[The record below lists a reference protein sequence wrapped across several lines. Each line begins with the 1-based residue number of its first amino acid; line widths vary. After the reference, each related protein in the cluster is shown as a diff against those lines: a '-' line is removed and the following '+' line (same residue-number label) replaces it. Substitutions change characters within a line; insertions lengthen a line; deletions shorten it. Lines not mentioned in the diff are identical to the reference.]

1 MPTTRV
7 MRRKNRTKKQKW
19 NKQTERERLRYDVA
33 IFGGLSLDFKE
44 KNRKA
49 KKLLSYFYVRKK
61 LFYETVKTARIV
73 PFCRISSILS
83 PQTSLRRKTPRDY
96 EEAFKF
102 CDFRDRQTKSALS
115 GCIYKQPKRK
125 LVHQGGR
132 HERDARDLNR
142 RDSCLKMLSAH
153 RFWPACGRI

>member
-1 MPTTRV
+1 
-7 MRRKNRTKKQKW
+7 
-19 NKQTERERLRYDVA
+19 
-33 IFGGLSLDFKE
+33 LSLDFKE
-44 KNRKA
+44 KTAKP

-73 PFCRISSILS
+73 PFCRIGSILS

-102 CDFRDRQTKSALS
+102 CDFRDRQTKSALP

-125 LVHQGGR
+125 PVHQGEHR
-132 HERDARDLNR
+132 ERDARDLNR
-142 RDSCLKMLSAH
+142 RDRCLKILSAH
-153 RFWPACGRI
+153 RF